1 MRFTDNKGNGCELP
15 KLTLALSERMDAISA
30 TKANAERYR
39 LQWEFVR
46 DVCGDDFAAKA
57 LDGEDVADI
66 DLVALN
72 VVYIGIVNTYTA
84 PAIKAQMSALMEQT
98 KALKPFVSAIEAAKR

>member
-1 MRFTDNKGNGCELP
+1 MRYTDNKGNGCELP

-39 LQWEFVR
+39 LQLEFVR

-57 LDGEDVADI
+57 LDGEDVEDI

-72 VVYIGIVNTYTA
+72 VVYIGIVNAYSA
-84 PAIKAQMSALMEQT
+84 PAIKAQMSALIEQT
-98 KALKPFVSAIEAAKR
+98 KALKPFVSAIEAARK